1 MKLFDFVKVL
11 FSTSDKYD
19 KLTKYQRGKN
29 RFMIQRFMAIQ
40 YPETSNLLNWNGS
53 NPTYIND
60 SFRLIAKQYTRPP
73 KWIYTKVKNVKENK
87 SDFKPKDSTLKF
99 YLNKNECSMRDYN
112 EVLKSPRKDA
122 MLAEIKELEKLL
134 DKHGYDKQ

>member
-19 KLTKYQRGKN
+19 KLTKYQRSKN

-73 KWIYTKVKNVKENK
+73 KWIYTKVKNVNENK